1 MITMNKLLLLH
12 ELLNMVNKDKWA
24 EIYNPDNYFNIN
36 PHDHESL
43 EEYQKAID
51 D

>member
-1 MITMNKLLLLH
+1 
-12 ELLNMVNKDKWA
+12 MVNKDKWA

>member
-1 MITMNKLLLLH
+1 MNKLLLLH

-36 PHDHESL
+36 LHDHESL